1 LPSTT
6 DAATTNAATTKDPP
20 MTNTNG
26 GPAVALARGGIEMPL
41 LGFGTWQATG
51 GRAYDAVRVALETGY
66 RHIDT
71 ATMYRNEREIGR
83 ALRDG
88 GVPRDSVF
96 LTTKLPPGNAGR
108 EDRTLAASL
117 EGLGV
122 DQVDLWLIH
131 WPPNGQ
137 ARPETWKAML
147 HARDEGR
154 TRTVGVSNYR
164 VRQIDELIRATG
176 EAPAVNQI
184 PWSPARY
191 DPGVVKAHRERGVV
205 LEGYSP
211 LRDTDL
217 SDPVLVEIAAAHGKT
232 PAQVV
237 LRWHVEH
244 EIVVIPKSVTP
255 ARIRENF
262 EILDFSLSPDEV
274 ARIDG
279 LSRAR

>member
-1 LPSTT
+1 
-6 DAATTNAATTKDPP
+6 

-26 GPAVALARGGIEMPL
+26 GPTVTLARGGIEMPL

-51 GRAYDAVRVALETGY
+51 QRAYDAVRVALETGY

-71 ATMYRNEREIGR
+71 ATMYRNERELGR
-83 ALRDG
+83 ALRDS
-88 GVPRDSVF
+88 GVPRASVF

-108 EDRTLAASL
+108 EDETLAANL
-117 EGLGV
+117 RALDV

-154 TRTVGVSNYR
+154 TRAVGVSNYSIPL
-164 VRQIDELIRATG
+164 IDDLIRATG
-176 EAPAVNQI
+176 EAPAVNQV
-184 PWSPARY
+184 PWSPARH
-191 DPGVVKAHRERGVV
+191 DPAVLQAHRERGVV

-211 LRDTDL
+211 LRGTDL
-217 SDPVLVEIAAAHGKT
+217 GDPVLVEIAAARGKT

-262 EILDFSLSPDEV
+262 DVLDFSLTPGEV

-279 LSRAR
+279 LSRTR